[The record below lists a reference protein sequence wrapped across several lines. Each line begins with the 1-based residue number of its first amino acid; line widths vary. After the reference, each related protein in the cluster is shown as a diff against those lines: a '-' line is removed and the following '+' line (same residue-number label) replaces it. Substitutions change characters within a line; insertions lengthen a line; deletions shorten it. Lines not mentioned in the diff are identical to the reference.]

1 MLSSLS
7 NRLLSLFED
16 IVSFNDVK
24 YLLSAIST
32 SRLLDHLSQVSELLN
47 GIGNLLSETQ
57 YDAPDDQKEYHTASK
72 D

>member
-1 MLSSLS
+1 M
-7 NRLLSLFED
+7 
-16 IVSFNDVK
+16 SFNDVK